1 VSLAKRDPNEPLEA
15 PGSLESV
22 LQLFG
27 VQLSRSLQQRQQQV
41 QRAFGRAAEWFR
53 FVDVGGPKS

>member
-1 VSLAKRDPNEPLEA
+1 VSLAKRDPNEPLEH
-15 PGSLESV
+15 PDSLESI

-41 QRAFGRAAEWFR
+41 KRAFGRAREWFR
-53 FVDVGGPKS
+53 FVELGGPKS